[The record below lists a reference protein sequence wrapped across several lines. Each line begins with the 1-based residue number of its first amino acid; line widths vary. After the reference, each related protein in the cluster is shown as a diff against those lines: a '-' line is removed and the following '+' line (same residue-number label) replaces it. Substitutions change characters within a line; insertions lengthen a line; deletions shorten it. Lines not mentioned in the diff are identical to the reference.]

1 MYEGRTLRLFFHV
14 ASAPVNNTCINH
26 MIIGG
31 NDAADGDSVSRGQL
45 AYTNLNQHFHTL
57 PELSNSTRFFK
68 GVSRL
73 N

>member
-1 MYEGRTLRLFFHV
+1 MYEGRTLRSFFHV
-14 ASAPVNNTCINH
+14 ASAPVNKYLYNH

-45 AYTNLNQHFHTL
+45 AHFHTL

-68 GVSRL
+68 GASRL